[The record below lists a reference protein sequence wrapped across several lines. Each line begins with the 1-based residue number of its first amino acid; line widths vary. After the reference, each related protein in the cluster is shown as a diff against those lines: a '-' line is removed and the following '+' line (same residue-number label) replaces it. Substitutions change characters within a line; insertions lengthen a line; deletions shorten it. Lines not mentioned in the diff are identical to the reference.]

1 MVISVVSASATSRS
15 GIGERDQWPCNCKQR
30 NFKQGEKRDKFESP
44 VIRSSRPMSIFRTQ
58 RWWLGAEQSISVVL
72 HPSSISFSK
81 KVAESLLTFF
91 SYVLLR
97 EHLGR
102 RLTYLFLDI
111 CQPPSPKRVVFC
123 WYHLLNIYVYGFA
136 DGKNYFGSRRDTQ
149 KSAKLA
155 SDSPQNCLAKIRR
168 FSSRNTKEMN
178 S

>member
-1 MVISVVSASATSRS
+1 MMTRRRAEHFSGAS
-15 GIGERDQWPCNCKQR
+15 
-30 NFKQGEKRDKFESP
+30 
-44 VIRSSRPMSIFRTQ
+44 SIFYVI
-58 RWWLGAEQSISVVL
+58 L
-72 HPSSISFSK
+72 K
-81 KVAESLLTFF
+81 KGGRVTLTFF

-155 SDSPQNCLAKIRR
+155 SDSPQNCLAKIEWGGNEPARAR
-168 FSSRNTKEMN
+168 PFQKCLHHHRGGHRILPAEPARASTVEQLRIPFTWS
-178 S
+178 